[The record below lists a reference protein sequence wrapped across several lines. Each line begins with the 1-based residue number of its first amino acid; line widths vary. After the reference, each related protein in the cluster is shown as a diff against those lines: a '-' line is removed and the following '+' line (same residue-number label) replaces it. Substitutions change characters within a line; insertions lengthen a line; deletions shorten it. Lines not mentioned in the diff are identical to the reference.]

1 MHAPFF
7 TYAAVKLAKLLNALL
22 PSSDHFVKYSKT
34 YRYIQY
40 INIYIYIYIF
50 GVGKIQ
56 NKVNACFIFKLL
68 ILIPYCLLSDEEAA
82 VLVHKMRV

>member
-40 INIYIYIYIF
+40 INIYIFIF
-50 GVGKIQ
+50 LGWEKIQ

-68 ILIPYCLLSDEEAA
+68 ILIPYCLSDEEAA
-82 VLVHKMRV
+82 VLVIKMRV

>member
-40 INIYIYIYIF
+40 INI
-50 GVGKIQ
+50 
-56 NKVNACFIFKLL
+56 
-68 ILIPYCLLSDEEAA
+68 
-82 VLVHKMRV
+82 